1 LDNTYFLSRRQTENT
16 GFTFANAADRDRDRE
31 RDQEKIKY
39 AEENQFEDYRNN
51 LYKEDN
57 KQSGY
62 GRSEMKGAHD

>member
-1 LDNTYFLSRRQTENT
+1 LDNTYFVSRRQTENP
-16 GFTFANAADRDRDRE
+16 GFTFTNPQNRE

-51 LYKEDN
+51 FHKEDN

-62 GRSEMKGAHD
+62 GRSEMKVVHD